1 MKKITLL
8 LAILFTSIAS
18 FSQWTFKTVNN
29 GLDEPYKIAYS
40 KSDNSTV
47 LKLEK
52 TSNGIAFYIQGG
64 YHCEEYP
71 SVDLSF
77 NVAGE
82 YKRYSLSA
90 YTSSDR
96 EAVFLIDDLLSSE
109 ILEDF
114 KKSSELTIRINETYC
129 HSDLYKF
136 SMSKSE
142 SALNFISK

>member
-1 MKKITLL
+1 MKKTTLL

-29 GLDEPYKIAYS
+29 GLDEPYRIAYS
-40 KSDNSTV
+40 KSDNSAV

-52 TSNGIAFYIQGG
+52 TSSGIAFYIQGG
-64 YHCEEYP
+64 YHCDEYP
-71 SVDLSF
+71 SVDLAF

-82 YKRYSLSA
+82 YKRYSLNA

-96 EAVFLIDDLLSSE
+96 EAVFLVDDLLSSE
-109 ILEDF
+109 MLEDF

-136 SMSKSE
+136 GMSKST
-142 SALNFISK
+142 SALDFISK